1 MNFNQNHRQFLLL
14 TRTVLVLST
23 VGLLFAWGTKGIA
36 AGASEP
42 RYIAWL
48 MTQGL
53 SPYVDAWSTVSP
65 AAIWLHALIGFVS
78 DFDEV
83 GLLVWVPFIV
93 LAPAVG
99 SALRTPSLLRIAGA
113 FALVAVLGL
122 VPLNL
127 VTDSNL
133 LAGVCLSGV
142 LGSSRRVADAPDHFR
157 ASLYALFA
165 GVMGGAA
172 VLLVPWLLAILWILQ
187 VAWSWSLHRDF
198 KGSGWYGV
206 RRMLYASV
214 MSLFGTM
221 LVIGAAGIWLLNL
234 DVWNG
239 LQEGLQ
245 ARYIADWGYQY
256 VTPSLVLALGVAA
269 TFLTG
274 VFCARSLRYQCVVG
288 VIISSALVTGIILGD
303 GASLLIAVP
312 LVPFGWHVTASIEA
326 GEPKNGPLG
335 LLLTAAFAIV
345 SVVWV
350 NTAEGVTQDA
360 QVPRAMDSVV
370 QRMME
375 FEGTSNGSVLTNH
388 REHELLMKARR
399 LPGTPFL
406 DASVVSETHSIE
418 SLRRLALNRVDQAH
432 HNAPVWV
439 VWNIQADERWNLL
452 GRNPTLAVWVRSNC
466 ISANSDDSEYSA
478 VYDLYYCG
486 PNKDRLR

>member
-1 MNFNQNHRQFLLL
+1 MNFNQNHRQVLLL
-14 TRTVLVLST
+14 TRTVLALST

-53 SPYVDAWSTVSP
+53 SPYVDAWSTASP
-65 AAIWLHALIGFVS
+65 AAVWLHSLIGFAS
-78 DFDEV
+78 DFNEV
-83 GLLVWVPFIV
+83 GLFGWVSFIV
-93 LAPAVG
+93 LAPVVG
-99 SALRTPSLLRIAGA
+99 SALRTPSLLRMSGA
-113 FALVAVLGL
+113 LALVAVLGL
-122 VPLNL
+122 IPLDL

-142 LGSSRRVADAPDHFR
+142 FGSSRRVADAPDHFR

-172 VLLVPWLLAILWILQ
+172 ILLVPWLLAILWILQ
-187 VAWSWSLHRDF
+187 VAWTWSLHRDF
-198 KGSGWYGV
+198 KGSGWHGV
-206 RRMLYASV
+206 RRTLYASV
-214 MSLFGTM
+214 MSLLGTM
-221 LVIGAAGIWLLNL
+221 LVIGASGIWLLNL

-245 ARYIADWGYQY
+245 SRYIADWGYQY
-256 VTPSLVLALGVAA
+256 VTPSLVLAVGMA
-269 TFLTG
+269 TAFLTG
-274 VFCARSLRYQCVVG
+274 VFCVRSIRHQGAVG
-288 VIISSALVTGIILGD
+288 LIIFSALAIGIGLGD
-303 GASLLIAVP
+303 GASLLIGIP
-312 LVPFGWHVTASIEA
+312 LVPFGWHVTASIQA

-335 LLLTAAFAIV
+335 LLLTAAFALG
-345 SVVWV
+345 SVVWL
-350 NTAEGVTQDA
+350 NTAEDVPQDA
-360 QVPRAMDSVV
+360 QDPRAMDSVV

-375 FEGTSNGSVLTNH
+375 FEGASNGSVLTNH

-439 VWNIQADERWNLL
+439 VWNVRADERWNLL

-466 ISANSDDSEYSA
+466 ISANSDGSEYST